1 MSKLEKLK
9 QIQLRAEE
17 LSMLALVGDRF
28 TSIEKDFNEIE
39 EILHTHLDRFVDLLE
54 CFQRG
59 CMEIENIRDEISE
72 QLRNTRDFIFS
83 NAEQEEEE

>member
-39 EILHTHLDRFVDLLE
+39 EILHTHLDRYVGLLE

-59 CMEIENIRDEISE
+59 YMEIENIREEIAE
-72 QLRNTRDFIFS
+72 QIHNMRDKIFS